1 MALYNEQYW
10 HLTHTHLLSL
20 SSLRKRLATA
30 AQPGGTEGPL
40 LLEYTRILTK
50 EDFERIRELRHKRL
64 VDAALAK
71 HGLQS
76 ASLTAHRRDRIMAAA
91 EEEAEELLE
100 FQVLGRMVANMLV
113 VMMSVEK
120 ISNMIRTAW
129 F

>member
-1 MALYNEQYW
+1 M
-10 HLTHTHLLSL
+10 
-20 SSLRKRLATA
+20 
-30 AQPGGTEGPL
+30 
-40 LLEYTRILTK
+40 LEYTRILTK